1 MLAIEFHKSVVGES
15 GFVFDFHIASPFKGG
30 TLYKTPKDS
39 EILQALR
46 KSLENTKFGFTGM
59 FRLAQTPVGSDALVA
74 PSHKTYRYA
83 LGVEAKNIYLT
94 KD

>member
-1 MLAIEFHKSVVGES
+1 
-15 GFVFDFHIASPFKGG
+15 
-30 TLYKTPKDS
+30 
-39 EILQALR
+39 
-46 KSLENTKFGFTGM
+46 M

-94 KD
+94 KDKGNFQVAERRGRRSLQWVIGSRAIVPDRPTNPKSEYTFTDQLLLVSQFQYI